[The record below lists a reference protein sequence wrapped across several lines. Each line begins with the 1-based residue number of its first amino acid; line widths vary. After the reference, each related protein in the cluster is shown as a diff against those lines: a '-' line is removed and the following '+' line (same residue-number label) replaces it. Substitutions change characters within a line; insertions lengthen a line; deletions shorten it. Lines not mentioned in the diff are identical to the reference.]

1 MLQQCWT
8 ILWTIMNNMG
18 SKTLFN
24 RAVWGLNFR
33 LCFVDYLGACPQ
45 ENCQI
50 GKLSKPGPRK
60 CDLRIEYI
68 FSYSFGNLPGFSI
81 LTARERLAQKQKI
94 SSAAKAG
101 RGGIVTP
108 HLCGYWYYR
117 SCIAHALWVVNITGP
132 TVVSVYH
139 THLFLIVRE
148 THSQLEWTRVLLQY
162 MCRAIVARL
171 SSDVCLCLNSK
182 RSRSQTLS
190 ELQICPQNYEKTNTV
205 LNSLAVLRYY
215 LILEYFLI
223 ISQIRRKRVIQC
235 MLAWIFVQRTSRI
248 FEDFENILRVKGLSH
263 KEIMALAVMVS
274 LWIDTFSFI
283 VDKTCANIQTRLG
296 Y

>member
-1 MLQQCWT
+1 MY
-8 ILWTIMNNMG
+8 NVG

-24 RAVWGLNFR
+24 RADWGHAPS
-33 LCFVDYLGACPQ
+33 G
-45 ENCQI
+45 NCQNQDLGNAI
-50 GKLSKPGPRK
+50 WVSNIFLATVLEIFQVLVSLRPGSDLLGSKKFLPQRK
-60 CDLRIEYI
+60 
-68 FSYSFGNLPGFSI
+68 
-81 LTARERLAQKQKI
+81 
-94 SSAAKAG
+94 
-101 RGGIVTP
+101 RGGGVVTA
-108 HLCGYWYYR
+108 HLCGYWYY
-117 SCIAHALWVVNITGP
+117 SACIAHALWVVNITGP
-132 TVVSVYH
+132 TIVLVYH

-162 MCRAIVARL
+162 MCRAIVAPL

-205 LNSLAVLRYY
+205 LNSLAVLRYC

-235 MLAWIFVQRTSRI
+235 MLAWIFVQWTSRI
-248 FEDFENILRVKGLSH
+248 FEDFENFLRVKGLSH

-274 LWIDTFSFI
+274 LWIDTFSLT